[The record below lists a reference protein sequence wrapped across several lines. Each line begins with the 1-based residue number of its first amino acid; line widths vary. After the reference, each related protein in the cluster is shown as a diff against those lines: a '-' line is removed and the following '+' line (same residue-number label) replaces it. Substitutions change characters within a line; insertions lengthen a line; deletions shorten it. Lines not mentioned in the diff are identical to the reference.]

1 MTQAIIWSLGMNIP
15 LIINIVV
22 FVGLI
27 FLLAQTR
34 KTDWSLSKKV
44 LAGLILGVVFGLGL
58 HLIYGGGHPILA
70 ESISWFNIVGNG
82 YVKLLQMVVMPLV
95 FVSILGAVAKLH
107 QASSL
112 GKISFYTIGTLL
124 FTTLIAAL
132 VGVFVTNLFGLTAK
146 GLVQGAAETARLT
159 AIQTDY
165 VGKVTD
171 LSVPQFILSFIPSNP
186 FAELTGA
193 NPTSIISVVIFAVFL
208 GVAALNLMKDDAEKG
223 QRILTAIQ
231 TLQSW
236 VMKLVR
242 LVMTLT
248 PYGVFALMTKV
259 VASSNVAD
267 ILNLG
272 GFLVASYLGL
282 AIMFVVHAII
292 LTVTGVSPLKFFKK
306 VAPVLT
312 FAFTSR
318 SSAASIPLSIEAQTR
333 RLGVPE
339 SIASFSASFGATIGQ
354 NGCAGLYPAMLAVM
368 VAPTMGIN
376 TLDPM
381 WIASLVGIVTLSSI
395 GVAGVGGGATFA
407 ALIVL
412 PAMGLP
418 VTLVALLISIE
429 PLIDMGRT
437 ALNVNGSMT
446 AGVVTSQFMGQTDK
460 AIMHSEDEIE
470 LTQHH

>member
-1 MTQAIIWSLGMNIP
+1 
-15 LIINIVV
+15 
-22 FVGLI
+22 
-27 FLLAQTR
+27 LLAQTR

-208 GVAALNLMKDDAEKG
+208 GIAALNLMKDDAEKG

-292 LTVTGVSPLKFFKK
+292 LTLTGVSPLKFFKK

-460 AIMHSEDEIE
+460 AIMNSEDEIE